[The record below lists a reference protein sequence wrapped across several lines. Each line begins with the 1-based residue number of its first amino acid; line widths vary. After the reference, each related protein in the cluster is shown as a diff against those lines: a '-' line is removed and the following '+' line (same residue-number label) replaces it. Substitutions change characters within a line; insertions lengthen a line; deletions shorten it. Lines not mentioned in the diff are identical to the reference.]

1 MITKSVKIVPDEFT
15 AYVSEAFDYAFD
27 GTSTFYLAEF
37 NKPVGEFGIGLVIGS
52 SGSGK
57 TSMLREHFNYQE
69 QSHAWTPDK
78 AIISHFSTPE
88 EATNKC
94 FAVGLGS
101 IPTLCKPF
109 HVLSNGEQ
117 YRAIMARSLKDGMVM
132 DEFTSVVNRETAKS
146 LCVAMRRYI
155 TKQGLKNIVLASC
168 HNDIIEFLR
177 PDWVFDCDKGLF
189 LNGVESPTESQ
200 KIAEI
205 NWYV

>member
-1 MITKSVKIVPDEFT
+1 MIKSVKVIADEFT

-27 GTSTFYLAEF
+27 GTTTFALPDF
-37 NKPVGEFGIGLVIGS
+37 VKPQQEFGIGLIVGS

-57 TSMLREHFNYQE
+57 TSLLKEHFGYALRPVIDWNP
-69 QSHAWTPDK
+69 SK
-78 AIISHFSTPE
+78 AVISHFSSPQ
-88 EATNKC
+88 EATEKL

-117 YRAIMARSLKDGMVM
+117 YRAIMARSLKTGMIM

-146 LCVAMRRYI
+146 LCVAMRKYI
-155 TKQGLKNIVLASC
+155 TKVGLKNIVLASC
-168 HNDIIEFLR
+168 HNDIIDFLQ

-189 LNGVESPTESQ
+189 LSGVDKPSESQ

-205 NWYV
+205 SWYV